1 MIVKSRAIDNEIPA
15 PKAPNWGDW
24 IATEEGKR
32 CGNFLTLQGLSDKDA
47 DRFLDNRLWAAYA
60 AGAAYGRQNP

>member
-1 MIVKSRAIDNEIPA
+1 MVMKYRPPEA
-15 PKAPNWGDW
+15 KAPSWSDW

-32 CGNFLTLQGLSDKDA
+32 RTNFLTLKGLSDKDA
-47 DRFLDNRLWAAYA
+47 DRFLDNRLWAAYI